1 MLIESS
7 EIRTKSSR
15 SARIF
20 LIAFAVL
27 TGLTVCPWAISEEI
41 GTVKLGISNYALPN
55 KNEVL
60 YTKSVEKIRELVKP
74 KELHVKFYSPS
85 DLAEKAEEDQLDL
98 VFGSSGFYRRTALR
112 TGHKELLSIENKD
125 YPNPNYTEGTSI
137 VVSSS
142 RNDLKTLE
150 DLKDK
155 TLSANAPFTFTGY
168 LVPLAE
174 FSGFVSEPE
183 KFFKRQIFHGEGKT
197 MKDVA
202 KDVISGKAD
211 VGFLR
216 LCMLETLEAS
226 GEIPK
231 GSLKVLGEQTH
242 AGERCRRSTPLY
254 PGWTVSSTPHA
265 SSDLIRKV
273 SQGLLE
279 MSPVGSNDLRW
290 GIATNYQSV
299 DELYK
304 KLKMGPYEHLRE
316 WTVKG
321 FIEKYWPLLL
331 IVFIGVVFLAI
342 FAFYLARLT
351 QRRSKQL
358 SRAFVV
364 QRKLQQEKMETS
376 EKIHRLQKVW
386 AIGQLS
392 STFAHEV
399 RQPLTTLQLLARGL
413 IRLKVRDALT
423 SDTLSTTLAN
433 MNSQI
438 LRMNQ
443 IVERVREYA
452 KTPISHRVPLE
463 LEEIVK
469 KVVKEFSQT
478 YPRVRFEFMGDS
490 CRIKG
495 DPVEVDLVVRNL
507 LKNAVDATKEIQAP
521 VVYVTLKKDES
532 RGILVIED
540 NGPKLTDTQM
550 KAIGQP
556 LKTSKRQGLGL
567 GLGIVR
573 TIIESH
579 TGSVSFSPNEPTGL
593 RVSIFLPLFSAER
606 KLESVE
612 KEEE

>member
-1 MLIESS
+1 
-7 EIRTKSSR
+7 
-15 SARIF
+15 
-20 LIAFAVL
+20 
-27 TGLTVCPWAISEEI
+27 
-41 GTVKLGISNYALPN
+41 
-55 KNEVL
+55 
-60 YTKSVEKIRELVKP
+60 
-74 KELHVKFYSPS
+74 
-85 DLAEKAEEDQLDL
+85 
-98 VFGSSGFYRRTALR
+98 
-112 TGHKELLSIENKD
+112 
-125 YPNPNYTEGTSI
+125 
-137 VVSSS
+137 
-142 RNDLKTLE
+142 
-150 DLKDK
+150 
-155 TLSANAPFTFTGY
+155 
-168 LVPLAE
+168 
-174 FSGFVSEPE
+174 
-183 KFFKRQIFHGEGKT
+183 

-202 KDVISGKAD
+202 KDVVSGKAD

-279 MSPVGSNDLRW
+279 MPPVGGNDLRW

-304 KLKMGPYEHLRE
+304 KLKMGPYEYLRQ
-316 WTVKG
+316 WTIKS
-321 FIEKYWPLLL
+321 FIEKYWPVLL

-342 FAFYLARLT
+342 FAFYLARLA
-351 QRRSKQL
+351 QKRSKQL
-358 SRAFVV
+358 SRAFAA
-364 QRKLQQEKMETS
+364 QRKLQLEKMETS
-376 EKIHRLQKVW
+376 EKMHRLQKVW

-413 IRLKVRDALT
+413 IRLKERDALT

-443 IVERVREYA
+443 IVERVRAYA

-463 LEEIVK
+463 FDAIVK
-469 KVVKEFSQT
+469 RVVKEFSET
-478 YPRVRFEFMGDS
+478 YPRVHFEVS
-490 CRIKG
+490 VAPCKVNG

-507 LKNAVDATKEIQAP
+507 LKNSVDATSQVEKPSVIVLLKENHPKAN
-521 VVYVTLKKDES
+521 
-532 RGILVIED
+532 LVIED
-540 NGPKLTDTQM
+540 NGPQLTEAQTL
-550 KAIGQP
+550 AIGQP
-556 LKTSKRQGLGL
+556 LKTTKQQGLGL

-579 TGSVSFSPNEPTGL
+579 TGSVSFSPNEPSGL
-593 RVSIFLPLFSAER
+593 RVSIFLPLLSAES
-606 KLESVE
+606 KTKSPK
-612 KEEE
+612 KE